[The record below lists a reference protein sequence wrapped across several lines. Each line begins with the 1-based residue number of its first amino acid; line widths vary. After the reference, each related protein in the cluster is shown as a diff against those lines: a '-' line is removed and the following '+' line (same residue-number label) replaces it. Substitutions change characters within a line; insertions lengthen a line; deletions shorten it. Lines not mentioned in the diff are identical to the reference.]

1 MDFVLFLLFH
11 KISTTG
17 IILLPIRIHIG
28 LKQKGDFYKA
38 KIMPTNSKIKRFE
51 VQSTRVI
58 MS

>member
-11 KISTTG
+11 KISTG

-38 KIMPTNSKIKRFE
+38 KIKAIANEFKD
-51 VQSTRVI
+51 
-58 MS
+58 

>member
-11 KISTTG
+11 KISTG